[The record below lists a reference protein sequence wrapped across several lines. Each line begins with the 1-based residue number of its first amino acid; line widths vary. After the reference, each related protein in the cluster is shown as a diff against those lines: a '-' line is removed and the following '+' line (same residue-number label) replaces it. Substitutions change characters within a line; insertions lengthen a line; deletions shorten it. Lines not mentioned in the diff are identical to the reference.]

1 MNTPTLLLLPTETA
15 CLLFEHSIK
24 GQLSDGMWENS
35 GPTGHWEF
43 WARTIPQADPTRGP
57 QTLLQGERPKKTGYR
72 LGALR
77 PIVGQD
83 MICDVQK
90 RGFPEYTEK
99 QLIADMRAIQ
109 KEMRTLTVS

>member
-1 MNTPTLLLLPTETA
+1 MIQPTLLLIPTETA
-15 CLLFEHSIK
+15 AVLFEHVIK

-43 WARTIPQADPTRGP
+43 WSQTVPQVDATRPP
-57 QTLLQGERPKKTGYR
+57 QTLLQSARPKKCGYR

-77 PIVGQD
+77 SVIQEE
-83 MICDVQK
+83 MIEDVQK
-90 RGFPEYTEK
+90 RGFPTYDVK

-109 KEMRTLTVS
+109 KGMRTLVP